1 MTADR
6 DALMSVWRRIVSVDA
21 ERDPMDA
28 VLEELAEYF
37 AIDVEEA
44 RRRTIEWETESVE
57 QWHSADRSDEAAVTE
72 FFRSQTSWI
81 FDTMRYHAEQCV
93 GDAFPQSVEVAAALP
108 ISPPGQHLDFGAGPG
123 TSSLFFHELGWEI
136 TVADL
141 SSSFLEF
148 SRWRIGRRGIEAR
161 YIDTGVE
168 TLPPNTFDLVTAF
181 DVLAHVPD
189 ATTTL
194 RDVRSSMRPGGV
206 LVFNI
211 DDRPR
216 THTTEYHFYE
226 HHYPVLRDLRS
237 LGFTSLGRIRPFYVY
252 RRCERTGVARVA
264 VRVLDMLRYNAV
276 VSHAGRTARRIVQEV
291 RR

>member
-1 MTADR
+1 VTADR
-6 DALMSVWRRIVSVDA
+6 DALMSVWRRIVSVDPD
-21 ERDPMDA
+21 RDPMDA

-44 RRRTIEWETESVE
+44 RRRTIDWETESVE

-108 ISPPGQHLDFGAGPG
+108 ISPPGRHLDFGAGPG
-123 TSSLFFHELGWEI
+123 TSSLFFHALGWEI
-136 TVADL
+136 TVADI
-141 SSSFLEF
+141 SKSFLEF
-148 SRWRIGRRGIEAR
+148 ARWRIGRRGIDAKF
-161 YIDTGVE
+161 IDTGLE
-168 TLPPNTFDLVTAF
+168 QLPPDTFDLVTAF
-181 DVLAHVPD
+181 DVIAHVPD

-194 RDVRSSMRPGGV
+194 RNVRASMRRGGV

-226 HHYPVLRDLRS
+226 HHYPVLRELRA

-252 RRCERTGVARVA
+252 RRCERGAAARLA
-264 VRVLDMLRYNAV
+264 VRLVDMLRYNAV
-276 VSHAGRTARRIVQEV
+276 VSGAGRTARKIVHKL
-291 RR
+291 RG